1 MKNIVRR
8 SVIQND
14 VQNAKRE
21 GMDIVPFQPA
31 NYAVVP
37 RKTKKVTDPEAITV
51 DHYPVNYIYE
61 ITEIVSNI
69 TVKKEEHREVD
80 TSNGIKGIS
89 VMFEVDVVKG
99 AVNFYD
105 GRNRIQVEENVPL
118 SKVITADTKV
128 LEVRA
133 FQINILELNQ
143 NYYVKHQE
151 TFLKIEGNIL

>member
-105 GRNRIQVEENVPL
+105 GRNRI
-118 SKVITADTKV
+118 
-128 LEVRA
+128 
-133 FQINILELNQ
+133 
-143 NYYVKHQE
+143 
-151 TFLKIEGNIL
+151 